1 MKIGEKRAKLQRT
14 EMGRTAMRPATVVAM
29 CKSGR
34 LDAMAEALCNSASPP
49 ILHILSEV
57 NNPGLAEKAKEVIHP
72 VKTDDPDEVAKIVR
86 KINPDFVLIGPEE
99 PLAAGVVDELRKFG
113 IPCVGPTQKL
123 AQLETSKSFTRG
135 LLTKYDI
142 PGNPKY
148 RVFRGL
154 EGIGDCL
161 QTMDSFVV
169 KPDGL
174 TGGKGVKVF
183 GEHLHSAAEAVK
195 YCAEI
200 FKLGQPAVVI
210 EEKLD
215 GEEFSFQS
223 FFDGKHI
230 VHTIPVQDHKRA
242 REGDTG
248 PNTGGMGSY
257 SCADHLLPFLTRD
270 HVHQAGE
277 INRLVGE
284 AVSREIGEEYKGILY
299 GGFMLTKDGLRV
311 IEYNVRFGD
320 PEVMNILPLMQADF
334 VEVCKAIIEGTLD
347 KLTVRFKRQATVCKY
362 VVPKAYPQKSGDDEQ
377 ITLDAATK
385 VPGLGDRLRMYCAA
399 IRDEDGKLYLTGSRA
414 VAFVGIANTLFEAEK
429 IAEEAA
435 SLVEGPVFHRRDI
448 GTAEL
453 IQKRVDHMRGI
464 MGEIGRQRATG

>member
-1 MKIGEKRAKLQRT
+1 
-14 EMGRTAMRPATVVAM
+14 MRSTTVVAM

-34 LDAMAEALCNSASPP
+34 LDAIAEALLKSVGPVD
-49 ILHILSEV
+49 LYILSEV
-57 NNPGLAEKAKEVIHP
+57 NNPGLAKKAKRVIYP
-72 VKTDDPDEVAKIVR
+72 VKTEDRHAVAKIVCE
-86 KINPDFVLIGPEE
+86 ISPDFVVIGPEE

-123 AQLETSKSFTRG
+123 AQLETSKSFTRE
-135 LLTKYDI
+135 LLRKYGI

-148 RVFRGL
+148 RVFRSL
-154 EGIGDCL
+154 DGIAEYL
-161 QTMDSFVV
+161 KTMDSFVV

-183 GEHLHSAAEAVK
+183 GEHIHSVGEAVG

-200 FKLGQPAVVI
+200 FESEQPAVVI

-242 REGDTG
+242 KDGDTG

-270 HVHQAGE
+270 QVQEAGE

-311 IEYNVRFGD
+311 IEYNARFGD
-320 PEVMNILPLMQADF
+320 PEVMNVLPLLQADF
-334 VEVCKAIIEGTLD
+334 VEVCKAIIHGTLD
-347 KLTVRFKRQATVCKY
+347 ELTVRFKHQATVCKY
-362 VVPKAYPQKSGDDEQ
+362 VVPEAYPGKSIRQDA
-377 ITLDAATK
+377 IKLDAATR
-385 VPGLGDRLRMYCAA
+385 VPGLGERLRMYYAA
-399 IRDEDGKLYLTGSRA
+399 VGEKDGKLYLTGSRA

-453 IQKRVDHMRGI
+453 IQKRVDHMRRLQGYLPHH
-464 MGEIGRQRATG
+464 RAAG

>member
-1 MKIGEKRAKLQRT
+1 
-14 EMGRTAMRPATVVAM
+14 M

-34 LDAMAEALCNSASPP
+34 LDAMAEALRNSASPV
-49 ILHILSEV
+49 ILYILSEL
-57 NNPGLAEKAKEVIHP
+57 NNPGLAAKAERVIHP
-72 VKTDDPDEVAKIVR
+72 VKTDDRDEVARIVR
-86 KINPDFVLIGPEE
+86 EINPDFVLIGPEE
-99 PLAAGVVDELRKFG
+99 PLAAGVVDELRKIG
-113 IPCVGPTQKL
+113 IPCAGPTRKL
-123 AQLETSKSFTRG
+123 AQLETSKSFTRE
-135 LLTKYDI
+135 LLTKHDI

-148 RVFRGL
+148 RVFRKL
-154 EGIGDCL
+154 EGIEDTL
-161 QTMDSFVV
+161 RTMNSFVV

-174 TGGKGVKVF
+174 TGGKGVKVS

-195 YCAEI
+195 YCAEL
-200 FKLGQPAVVI
+200 FGSGQGAVVI

-242 REGDTG
+242 GEADTG

-270 HVHQAGE
+270 HVQQAGE

-311 IEYNVRFGD
+311 IEYNARFGD
-320 PEVMNILPLMQADF
+320 PEVMNVLPLMQTDF
-334 VEVCKAIIEGTLD
+334 VDVCKAIVDGTLD
-347 KLTVRFKRQATVCKY
+347 KLTIRFKRQATVCKY
-362 VVPKAYPQKSGDDEQ
+362 VVPKAYPQKSIGDEE
-377 ITLDAATK
+377 IKLDAAMK
-385 VPGLGDRLRMYCAA
+385 VPGLGDRLRMYWAA
-399 IRDEDGKLYLTGSRA
+399 IHEKDGRLYLTGSRA

-429 IAEEAA
+429 IAEQAA
-435 SLVEGPVFHRRDI
+435 SAVEGPVFHRRDI

-453 IQKRVDHMRGI
+453 IRKHVDHMRRLV
-464 MGEIGRQRATG
+464 GEPGRERAAG

>member
-1 MKIGEKRAKLQRT
+1 
-14 EMGRTAMRPATVVAM
+14 MRPATVVAM

-34 LDAMAEALCNSASPP
+34 LDAMAEALCNSARPP
-49 ILHILSEV
+49 ILYILSEV
-57 NNPGLAEKAKEVIHP
+57 NNPGLAAKAEKVYP
-72 VKTDDPDEVAKIVR
+72 VKTDDRDAVAKIVR
-86 KINPDFVLIGPEE
+86 GINPDFVLIGPEE

-123 AQLETSKSFTRG
+123 AQLETSKSFTRE

-154 EGIGDCL
+154 EGIADYL

-183 GEHLHSAAEAVK
+183 GEHLHSVAEAVK

-242 REGDTG
+242 REGDAG

-270 HVHQAGE
+270 HVRQAGE

-284 AVSREIGEEYKGILY
+284 FVSREIGEEYKGILY

-311 IEYNVRFGD
+311 IEYNARFGD
-320 PEVMNILPLMQADF
+320 PEVMNVLPLMQADF
-334 VEVCKAIIEGTLD
+334 VKVCKAIIDGTLD

-362 VVPKAYPQKSGDDEQ
+362 VVPQVYPQKSGGDEE
-377 ITLDAATK
+377 ITLDAAKK
-385 VPGLGDRLRMYCAA
+385 VPGLGDRLRMYWAA
-399 IRDEDGKLYLTGSRA
+399 IREEGGKLYLTGSRA

-453 IQKRVDHMRGI
+453 IQKRVDHMHRI
-464 MGEIGRQRATG
+464 MGEPGRDRAAG